1 MSLQR
6 RDFLRAA
13 SAVGVFAPFSG
24 VNRAAFGQGVR
35 GGDDIL
41 IVMFLR
47 GGCDS
52 LNLIAPAN
60 DPNYGDDRIA
70 PLRVLDSG
78 DKQAISLENGL
89 DPRLDFRLHPE
100 AAPLAELYRQRQLA
114 IVHAVG
120 LSNETRSHFVAQ
132 ELIERGVVNDGGDQS
147 TGSHAA
153 GSPETGWLDR
163 YSRLLGLER
172 GGAQSIPALSASNGV
187 DKSLDGFAAALAV
200 PDLNNGVAL
209 SGGDQAKA
217 VLASLHAGKSGD
229 IAESGRLTLGKF
241 GAIDSRL
248 PRGPDGKIAPYQP
261 ENGATYDE
269 SGESGGRGLEAI
281 ARLIKMDVGLRIACV
296 DMGGWDTHE
305 NQAGRFNALAGQ
317 LGRNIIAFWNDLSA
331 YHQRLTL
338 VTVSD
343 FGRRLRSNKSNGTDH
358 GHAGAM
364 LVLGGKVNGGRMF
377 GTWPGLSTP
386 ELDRGVDLAVTTDY
400 RAVLSAVVSGQIN
413 PTETGAL
420 FPGYRQTGALG
431 IMRA

>member
-60 DPNYGDDRIA
+60 DPNYVDDRIA

-100 AAPLAELYRQRQLA
+100 AAPLAELYKQRQLA

-147 TGSHAA
+147 TAAWA
-153 GSPETGWLDR
+153 GSGR
-163 YSRLLGLER
+163 GAKHSGAFGLER
-172 GGAQSIPALSASNGV
+172 
-187 DKSLDGFAAALAV
+187 
-200 PDLNNGVAL
+200 
-209 SGGDQAKA
+209 
-217 VLASLHAGKSGD
+217 
-229 IAESGRLTLGKF
+229 
-241 GAIDSRL
+241 
-248 PRGPDGKIAPYQP
+248 
-261 ENGATYDE
+261 
-269 SGESGGRGLEAI
+269 
-281 ARLIKMDVGLRIACV
+281 
-296 DMGGWDTHE
+296 
-305 NQAGRFNALAGQ
+305 
-317 LGRNIIAFWNDLSA
+317 
-331 YHQRLTL
+331 
-338 VTVSD
+338 
-343 FGRRLRSNKSNGTDH
+343 RR
-358 GHAGAM
+358 
-364 LVLGGKVNGGRMF
+364 
-377 GTWPGLSTP
+377 
-386 ELDRGVDLAVTTDY
+386 
-400 RAVLSAVVSGQIN
+400 
-413 PTETGAL
+413 
-420 FPGYRQTGALG
+420 
-431 IMRA
+431 